1 MPSSL
6 ERVAAMCAGTER
18 FLASLVVA
26 VFAMG
31 VAPAASAASFFGFG
45 FCFSPSDVSADGE
58 VVVGAGL
65 VGAASCGTL
74 PSYDAIRWTAGGG
87 ATPLPPVPGATR
99 TGASAVS
106 ADGDVVVGRSDDRPF
121 RWTPTT
127 GTVALPIPPA
137 ATASRVLD
145 VSGDGSVMVGT
156 VTENG
161 VAQAFRWTA
170 GSGTGA
176 GLGFLPGADYSEA
189 YGVSPDGSVVVGQ
202 ALNDAGQAE
211 AFRWTSD
218 DGMIGLGQLPGGDFS
233 GADAVSADGSVVVG
247 VASALFQEGFR
258 WTAAGGMVGL
268 GMAVGTVFLPDSL
281 ASDVSAD
288 GSVIVGSGHLDTSP
302 PDTSPHALIWDP
314 IHGWRLVEEVL
325 VSDYGLDLTGWTLT
339 AATAISGDGL
349 TLVGLGTNPEG
360 EGEGWI
366 AHLASVPEPAASLLL
381 LPGLLALA
389 AARAC
394 A

>member
-1 MPSSL
+1 
-6 ERVAAMCAGTER
+6 
-18 FLASLVVA
+18 
-26 VFAMG
+26 
-31 VAPAASAASFFGFG
+31 
-45 FCFSPSDVSADGE
+45 
-58 VVVGAGL
+58 
-65 VGAASCGTL
+65 
-74 PSYDAIRWTAGGG
+74 
-87 ATPLPPVPGATR
+87 
-99 TGASAVS
+99 
-106 ADGDVVVGRSDDRPF
+106 
-121 RWTPTT
+121 
-127 GTVALPIPPA
+127 
-137 ATASRVLD
+137 VLD

-170 GSGTGA
+170 GGGIGG
-176 GLGFLPGADYSEA
+176 GLGFLPGASYSEA

-202 ALNDAGQAE
+202 ALNDAGQPE
-211 AFRWTSD
+211 AFRWTDD

-268 GMAVGTVFLPDSL
+268 GMAVGTVFLTDSL

-288 GSVIVGSGHLDTSP
+288 GSVIVGNGHLDTSP
-302 PDTSPHALIWDP
+302 PDTSAHALIWDP

-349 TLVGLGTNPEG
+349 TLVGFGTNPEG

-381 LPGLLALA
+381 FSWRALCDRLATEGALREVADAEGIPRVAGRRLRAMRGVRCRRHQHLLGARLLPSVRCLGRRSGRRGAYLRSPWVGERRDPLDG
-389 AARAC
+389 
-394 A
+394 